1 MKMAVMELAKNDYR
15 IRCAL
20 FGEYVN
26 EVNRFLSSWYAEQ
39 PVVVLQHAKVKV
51 FRGRVGLQNVMF
63 ASRLGFNLNIPEV
76 AAFRKSFISHGVSA
90 SQPIGIIGSGKN
102 IGIEEDFMKL
112 TPRCIVKSLDHNS
125 QAGTFVVLAKI
136 AEIVED
142 GPWWYSACVCGR
154 GVQAES
160 GIYFCQFCNIHVT
173 NVTPRFR
180 VKVLV
185 EDSTGV
191 SIFVLF
197 DREASYLLNKTCA
210 QLFEQH
216 LKDVDVVFGTQS
228 PPIFQ
233 EIVGKTMLFKVLCR
247 PVGMDKFKGTYPVRR
262 VCDDA
267 AIVGMSELSSSD
279 LSPEKAEFV
288 PKGEGSFGEP
298 SKVTKSPNLGLTP
311 SSFSKLFVGSPQ
323 CTQKESTVVD
333 MGTDEDAK
341 CPLLNRM
348 SIDAVMDKLNEVD
361 NSKNSC
367 DEVDESEEEYV
378 VGLNRGSLD
387 AEKDVKPSLK
397 RLRRSLRLQFDE
409 ADESRGS
416 GNDGSSG
423 QGMKVLCMNIFDDV
437 FTSFVDINDHV
448 LFALSETKGYLDHGD
463 CNYTYTWCGAG
474 FWYAEHVIRESKVS
488 QPVFS
493 MCCLKGKVQLLLL
506 KEPPELV
513 DTSLSNGSGPSQFIL
528 CGQNYHRIGS
538 LLSVPGQQPKFAQ
551 LYIFDTENEL
561 ANREGVFA
569 DPRVYNEP
577 TVSEIAGLIVGDFDG
592 LDTAHDIIVQWRN
605 EDLKRIHETHT
616 LYWPL

>member
-1 MKMAVMELAKNDYR
+1 MTTAMDMVNKINPDKEAWNLKVRVIRLWTVPTFTGQLLPNSMEMILVDESGCKIQATVRKTMIYRTTVRDAICDFIPKSALTISPFTELLKTKVDFDFLVDVVGLLVSMSEEKEYDKDGKKMKMAVMELAENDHR

-20 FGEYVN
+20 FGEYVDKL
-26 EVNRFLSSWYAEQ
+26 NRFLSSGYAEQ
-39 PVVVLQHAKVKV
+39 PVVVLQLAKIKV

-63 ASRLGFNLNIPEV
+63 ASKLGFNLDIPEV
-76 AAFRKSFISHGVSA
+76 AAFRKSSIPHGVSA
-90 SQPIGIIGSGKN
+90 SQPIAFVGSGKN

-112 TPRCIVKSLDHNS
+112 TPRCTVKSLDDNNR
-125 QAGTFVVLAKI
+125 AGTFVVLAKI

-185 EDSTGV
+185 EDFTGV

-210 QLFEQH
+210 QLFEQY

-233 EIVGKTMLFKVLCR
+233 EIIGKTMLFKVLSR
-247 PVGMDKFKGTYPVRR
+247 PVGMEKFKGTYPVRR

-267 AIVGMSELSSSD
+267 AILGMFELSGSD
-279 LSPEKAEFV
+279 LSPEKN
-288 PKGEGSFGEP
+288 P
-298 SKVTKSPNLGLTP
+298 S
-311 SSFSKLFVGSPQ
+311 
-323 CTQKESTVVD
+323 VVD
-333 MGTDEDAK
+333 LGADEDAK
-341 CPLLNRM
+341 CPLLKRK
-348 SIDAVMDKLNEVD
+348 STDAVVDKLNEVD
-361 NSKNSC
+361 SFENSF

-378 VGLNRGSLD
+378 AGINRGSVD

-423 QGMKVLCMNIFDDV
+423 
-437 FTSFVDINDHV
+437 
-448 LFALSETKGYLDHGD
+448 HGV
-463 CNYTYTWCGAG
+463 N
-474 FWYAEHVIRESKVS
+474 
-488 QPVFS
+488 
-493 MCCLKGKVQLLLL
+493 
-506 KEPPELV
+506 
-513 DTSLSNGSGPSQFIL
+513 
-528 CGQNYHRIGS
+528 
-538 LLSVPGQQPKFAQ
+538 
-551 LYIFDTENEL
+551 
-561 ANREGVFA
+561 
-569 DPRVYNEP
+569 
-577 TVSEIAGLIVGDFDG
+577 
-592 LDTAHDIIVQWRN
+592 
-605 EDLKRIHETHT
+605 
-616 LYWPL
+616 

>member
-1 MKMAVMELAKNDYR
+1 
-15 IRCAL
+15 
-20 FGEYVN
+20 
-26 EVNRFLSSWYAEQ
+26 
-39 PVVVLQHAKVKV
+39 
-51 FRGRVGLQNVMF
+51 MF
-63 ASRLGFNLNIPEV
+63 ASKLGFNLDIPEV
-76 AAFRKSFISHGVSA
+76 AAFQK
-90 SQPIGIIGSGKN
+90 
-102 IGIEEDFMKL
+102 
-112 TPRCIVKSLDHNS
+112 
-125 QAGTFVVLAKI
+125 
-136 AEIVED
+136 
-142 GPWWYSACVCGR
+142 
-154 GVQAES
+154 
-160 GIYFCQFCNIHVT
+160 
-173 NVTPRFR
+173 RFR
-180 VKVLV
+180 VNVLV

-197 DREASYLLNKTCA
+197 DREASFLLNKTCA

-216 LKDVDVVFGTQS
+216 VKDVDVVFGTQS

-423 QGMKVLCMNIFDDV
+423 QGVN
-437 FTSFVDINDHV
+437 
-448 LFALSETKGYLDHGD
+448 
-463 CNYTYTWCGAG
+463 
-474 FWYAEHVIRESKVS
+474 
-488 QPVFS
+488 
-493 MCCLKGKVQLLLL
+493 
-506 KEPPELV
+506 
-513 DTSLSNGSGPSQFIL
+513 
-528 CGQNYHRIGS
+528 
-538 LLSVPGQQPKFAQ
+538 
-551 LYIFDTENEL
+551 
-561 ANREGVFA
+561 
-569 DPRVYNEP
+569 
-577 TVSEIAGLIVGDFDG
+577 
-592 LDTAHDIIVQWRN
+592 
-605 EDLKRIHETHT
+605 
-616 LYWPL
+616 

>member
-1 MKMAVMELAKNDYR
+1 MKLFSVVPNQGSYRATRHQFKLIFQFRTTVRDAICDFIPKSALTISPFTELLETKEDSDFLVVMLCYLLLLFVWNDCNVVGLLVSVSEEKEYDKDGKKMKMAVMELAENDH
-15 IRCAL
+15 
-20 FGEYVN
+20 VSN
-26 EVNRFLSSWYAEQ
+26 SV
-39 PVVVLQHAKVKV
+39 
-51 FRGRVGLQNVMF
+51 GRVGLQNVMF
-63 ASRLGFNLNIPEV
+63 ASKLGFNLDIPEV
-76 AAFRKSFISHGVSA
+76 AAFQKSSIPYG
-90 SQPIGIIGSGKN
+90 
-102 IGIEEDFMKL
+102 
-112 TPRCIVKSLDHNS
+112 
-125 QAGTFVVLAKI
+125 AGTFVVLAKI

-142 GPWWYSACVCGR
+142 GIWWYSSCVCGR

-160 GIYFCQFCNIHVT
+160 RIYFCQFCNIHVI

-180 VKVLV
+180 VNVLV

-197 DREASYLLNKTCA
+197 DREASFLLNKTCA

-216 LKDVDVVFGTQS
+216 VKDVDVVFGTQS

-423 QGMKVLCMNIFDDV
+423 QGVN
-437 FTSFVDINDHV
+437 
-448 LFALSETKGYLDHGD
+448 
-463 CNYTYTWCGAG
+463 
-474 FWYAEHVIRESKVS
+474 
-488 QPVFS
+488 
-493 MCCLKGKVQLLLL
+493 
-506 KEPPELV
+506 
-513 DTSLSNGSGPSQFIL
+513 
-528 CGQNYHRIGS
+528 
-538 LLSVPGQQPKFAQ
+538 
-551 LYIFDTENEL
+551 
-561 ANREGVFA
+561 
-569 DPRVYNEP
+569 
-577 TVSEIAGLIVGDFDG
+577 
-592 LDTAHDIIVQWRN
+592 
-605 EDLKRIHETHT
+605 
-616 LYWPL
+616 